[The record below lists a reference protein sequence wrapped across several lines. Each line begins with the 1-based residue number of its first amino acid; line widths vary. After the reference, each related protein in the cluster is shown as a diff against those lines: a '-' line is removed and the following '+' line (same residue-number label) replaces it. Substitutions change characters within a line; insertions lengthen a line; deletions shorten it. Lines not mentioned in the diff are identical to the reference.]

1 MALYKSTELTNKTV
15 SVITKFQSGEITPIS
30 TGIPHLDK
38 VLMGGLLPG
47 TIVGIVARSQHGK
60 SYDLER
66 IQRHLLTNNKDIVI
80 LSGNYELSFFK
91 ILVRDICQRTGKSME
106 EVLFNNP
113 SIEDLKKMKDICDSH
128 RNDDV
133 YYQNEPVSPDTF
145 FDDVKSLI
153 DRYPE
158 KKIVVTVDNLE
169 NILDT
174 KGSQKS
180 SQDAFL
186 TKINILKDMHPF
198 ICFIILNQMN
208 DNYIMRKEDIK
219 KQRPLESDVYGSGQL
234 MKLCDVLYIKIL
246 PWRLNIQD
254 KFMVFNENSY
264 EWLNEFKVPQGS
276 GSVASFDPIGISY
289 VFYLKRRNA
298 DIKDVQDVFAERIFK
313 RRETNF
319 KIDTPVSVPTT
330 KPPVFDSSP
339 TPVFFSKALEDA
351 KGTSFEDS
359 SPF

>member
-38 VLMGGLLPG
+38 VLKGGLLPG

-66 IQRHLLTNNKDIVI
+66 IQRHLLTNNKDIAI

-106 EVLFNNP
+106 EVLFNSP
-113 SIEDLKKMKDICDSH
+113 LVEDLKKMKDICDSH
-128 RNDDV
+128 RNEDV

-153 DRYPE
+153 DKYPE

-208 DNYIMRKEDIK
+208 DNYVMRKDDIK
-219 KQRPLESDVYGSGQL
+219 KQRPIESDVYGSGQL
-234 MKLCDVLYIKIL
+234 MKLCDVLYIKML

-254 KFMVFNENSY
+254 RFMVFNEDSY
-264 EWLNEFKVPQGS
+264 QWLDEFKVNKTS
-276 GSVASFDPIGISY
+276 GSVASFDPVGVGY
-289 VFYLKRRNA
+289 YFYLKRRNA

-313 RRETNF
+313 RGETNF
-319 KIDTPVSVPTT
+319 KIDTPNANVTIA
-330 KPPVFDSSP
+330 PPIFNNSDTSAVFSN
-339 TPVFFSKALEDA
+339 KALSGWGNKSE
-351 KGTSFEDS
+351 